1 MSDLDRNYASP
12 FGRAAGRIDAATV
25 DAGLRAY
32 MLRIYNYMSIGLAI
46 TGLAALGVYMAAVTD
61 RSRPAPPPSSATQFL
76 TPFGYAMFVSPL
88 KWLFILAPLA
98 MVFVI
103 SAGINRLRPATA
115 QMLFWV
121 FSALMGIS
129 LSSIFLVYTHT
140 SIVRVFFITAATFG
154 ALSLYGYTTKRDM
167 SGMGSFLFMGL
178 IGIIIASLV
187 NLFLASSM
195 LQFIVSVVGVLV
207 FAGLTAWDT
216 QRLKNDYIY
225 GYASQGGDIAETCG
239 DHRRAVALPELHQPV
254 HAAAAAARPAR
265 LSAQASE
272 PNRKPRPH
280 GRGFSFGESK
290 NNLLAMSAPEI
301 RPATEADLP
310 AITEIYEH
318 AVRYGTATFELIP
331 PDLAEMTRRFRTLMD
346 GGFPYLVAVP
356 RRPRG
361 RLCLC
366 RPLPAAAGLSLHG
379 GEFDLSASPRSTAA
393 ASVCSCC
400 SG

>member
-12 FGRAAGRIDAATV
+12 FGRAAGRVDAATV

-46 TGLAALGVYMAAVTD
+46 TGLAALGVYKFAVTSD
-61 RSRPAPPPSSATQFL
+61 AAEAVRSASGAAIRVAEGQFL
-76 TPFGYAMFVSPL
+76 TSFGYAMFASPL

-98 MVFVI
+98 MVMVI
-103 SAGINRLRPATA
+103 SFGIDRLRPATA

-187 NLFLASSM
+187 NIFLASSM
-195 LQFIVSVVGVLV
+195 LQFVVSVVGVLV

-225 GYASQGGDIAETCG
+225 GYASQGGDIAE
-239 DHRRAVALPELHQPV
+239 RA
-254 HAAAAAARPAR
+254 
-265 LSAQASE
+265 
-272 PNRKPRPH
+272 
-280 GRGFSFGESK
+280 
-290 NNLLAMSAPEI
+290 
-301 RPATEADLP
+301 
-310 AITEIYEH
+310 AITG
-318 AVRYGTATFELIP
+318 A
-331 PDLAEMTRRFRTLMD
+331 
-346 GGFPYLVAVP
+346 
-356 RRPRG
+356 
-361 RLCLC
+361 
-366 RPLPAAAGLSLHG
+366 LSLYLNFINLFTLLLQLLG
-379 GEFDLSASPRSTAA
+379 QRD
-393 ASVCSCC
+393 
-400 SG
+400 

>member
-1 MSDLDRNYASP
+1 MSANGDIWDRFLKRRRKTLRSAAPTNGNSTMSDLDRNYASP
-12 FGRAAGRIDAATV
+12 FGRAAGRVDAATV

-46 TGLAALGVYMAAVTD
+46 TGLAALGVYMAAVTTD
-61 RSRPAPPPSSATQFL
+61 PSGAAAKFGNAFL
-76 TPFGYAMFVSPL
+76 TPFGYAMYVSPL

-98 MVFVI
+98 MVFAI
-103 SAGINRLRPATA
+103 SAGIERLKPATS

-178 IGIIIASLV
+178 IGIIIASVV

-225 GYASQGGDIAETCG
+225 GYASQGGDVAE
-239 DHRRAVALPELHQPV
+239 RA
-254 HAAAAAARPAR
+254 
-265 LSAQASE
+265 
-272 PNRKPRPH
+272 
-280 GRGFSFGESK
+280 
-290 NNLLAMSAPEI
+290 
-301 RPATEADLP
+301 
-310 AITEIYEH
+310 AITG
-318 AVRYGTATFELIP
+318 A
-331 PDLAEMTRRFRTLMD
+331 
-346 GGFPYLVAVP
+346 
-356 RRPRG
+356 
-361 RLCLC
+361 
-366 RPLPAAAGLSLHG
+366 LSLYLNFINLFTLLLQLLG
-379 GEFDLSASPRSTAA
+379 QRD
-393 ASVCSCC
+393 
-400 SG
+400 